1 MTPMNDKHLSL
12 LVVRFGIHYGM
23 VDEKLRVRFNDDGV
37 FMFLGEK
44 PTSEWLDLTD
54 FLPEVVGIENEIMK
68 VINGEREEYSILSV
82 NRYAGDE
89 IFFNIY
95 FLRNYTGG
103 GNCVVVIKDL
113 TNELLYRQAIQQKK
127 NEIELLHHI
136 LIEKKTALDITNL
149 ELVESHDE
157 QRRLNRSLELKVQ
170 ERTHQL
176 EESTKLAQRLFHQT
190 VNALMLAL
198 EKRDTYTVGH
208 QQRVSE
214 LACAIA
220 REMGLDEF
228 LVEGIFVAGN
238 LHDLGK
244 IYVPSEFLTK
254 PGALSE
260 EEFGVMKA
268 HPKIGFDILSGIEF
282 PWPVAAIVLQHHE
295 RLDGSG
301 YPYGLHEPDIM
312 LEAKILSVA
321 DVVEAMATIRPY
333 RMSPGL
339 DLALEEVIKYRGIR
353 YDSAIVDICLEL
365 FNVKGFSW
373 HRVTTSADERTFS

>member
-1 MTPMNDKHLSL
+1 MKDERLSF
-12 LVVRFGIHYGM
+12 LVVRFGIYYGT
-23 VDEKLRVRFNDDGV
+23 VDKKLRVRFSDDGV
-37 FMFLGEK
+37 FAFLGEE
-44 PTSEWLDLTD
+44 PVNMWMILSD
-54 FLPEVVGIENEIMK
+54 FLPETVGMEKEIMR
-68 VINGEREEYSILSV
+68 IISGEKDECSILSV
-82 NRYAGDE
+82 NRQTGNE

-95 FLRNYTGG
+95 FLRDHREPD
-103 GNCVVVIKDL
+103 NCIVVIKDL

-127 NEIELLHHI
+127 NEIELLHQI
-136 LIEKKTALDITNL
+136 LMKKNADLDMANQ
-149 ELVESHDE
+149 ELMKSHDE
-157 QRRLNRSLELKVQ
+157 QFRLNQSLEIKVH

-176 EESTKLAQRLFHQT
+176 EESTMLARRLFSQT

-220 REMGLDEF
+220 REMRLDEF
-228 LVEGIFVAGN
+228 IVEGIIVAGN
-238 LHDLGK
+238 LHDIGK

-254 PGALSE
+254 PGDLSE

-282 PWPVAAIVLQHHE
+282 PWPVAAIILQHHE

-301 YPYGLHEPDIM
+301 YPYGLTEKDIL

-321 DVVEAMATIRPY
+321 DVVEAMATMRPY
-333 RMSPGL
+333 RIAPGL
-339 DLALEEVIKYRGIR
+339 ELALEEVKRYSGIR
-353 YDSAIVDICLEL
+353 YDSTVAETCIGL
-365 FNVKGFSW
+365 FASQKFAWSHLAG
-373 HRVTTSADERTFS
+373 HLR